1 MKTPV
6 PRPAFFSD
14 DETGLA
20 RSADNRV
27 AAAALAAPAAV
38 ALFLPARLA
47 GFWPWV
53 AAAGLAGAGLLIL
66 RRPAR
71 RGDTPMAGF
80 GAAFLAAT
88 LLAWAF
94 SLGKPLGT
102 ESVTKL
108 ALAAALAFVAW
119 THGAPR
125 HRRFFETLLCAVAG
139 LYATVAWA
147 ALLWPAAATWRP
159 GNPQYQAFWIA
170 LALVA
175 VGHRAFQGAGDCRR
189 AARIAAVAALA
200 GTLLLLK
207 SRSGLLAAAV
217 GATVLLYQRGGAR
230 RAILGAGLLATAAFG
245 LWTVDRLDL
254 FKTSDVFAWTRPAL
268 WRAAL
273 AGAIERPLL
282 GWGPGLFAW
291 AYAAH
296 RVPLPVDGVYFD
308 HAHSFAHNDFL
319 QVGAECGLGTLL
331 FLVVFLVGH
340 FRRAWKHP
348 GPDAGWLAAAIAFC
362 CVNFPFYAP
371 GNALLGGAL
380 LAVTADPRPA
390 GSAGSR
396 AWGSIPV
403 ALLFALAALNTA
415 AAATLH
421 RQNTGAPLLSRARV
435 EVLLGRADQRMH
447 GAGAGPSDFEAARAD
462 LQRIQKTLSLP
473 EAARDE
479 AHLITDHMTPPRWAE
494 ALRLWDKALG
504 TARTNTLWWFEKS
517 VAEAQS
523 GRFAEAE
530 RAVDRARAL
539 EPRFGAAA
547 LLKARLLIARGAAEE
562 ALRLL
567 NPLTEAPPPP
577 AGASSYARAILT
589 VDGRA
594 ARVDRVAALARAGRT
609 AEARRALD
617 DVSPRGSEGRRQL
630 ETLLLDGGRK

>member
-1 MKTPV
+1 MTTPA

-14 DETGLA
+14 DETGPA
-20 RSADNRV
+20 RPAADRV
-27 AAAALAAPAAV
+27 ARAALAAPAAV

-53 AAAGLAGAGLLIL
+53 AAAGLAGAALLLL

-71 RGDTPMAGF
+71 RGDAPIAGF

-94 SLGKPLGT
+94 SLGKPFGT

-108 ALAAALAFVAW
+108 ALAAALAFVGW
-119 THGAPR
+119 SHGAPR

-139 LYATVAWA
+139 LYATVAWI
-147 ALLWPAAATWRP
+147 ALLWPTAAAWRP
-159 GNPQYQAFWIA
+159 RNPQYQAFWIA

-175 VGHRAFQGAGDCRR
+175 VAHRSIQGHADFRR
-189 AARIAAVAALA
+189 VARITAVAALA
-200 GTLLLLK
+200 GTLILLK

-230 RAILGAGLLATAAFG
+230 RAILGAGLLAAAVVG
-245 LWTVDRLDL
+245 LGAIDGPDL

-273 AGAIERPLL
+273 AGAIERPLF

-291 AYAAH
+291 VYAAH
-296 RVPLPVDGVYFD
+296 RPPLPVDGVYFD

-319 QVGAECGLGTLL
+319 QVGAESGLGALL
-331 FLVVFLVGH
+331 LLAVFLSGH

-348 GPDAGWLAAAIAFC
+348 GPDAPWLAAAIAFC

-390 GSAGSR
+390 GPGSR
-396 AWGSIPV
+396 AWGSVPV
-403 ALLFALAALNTA
+403 ALLVALAVLNTA
-415 AAATLH
+415 AAATLR
-421 RQNTGAPLLSRARV
+421 RQDGGAPLLSRARV
-435 EVLLGRADQRMH
+435 ELLLGRADQRMH

-462 LQRIQKTLSLP
+462 LQRIQKTLPLP

-479 AHLITDHMTPPRWAE
+479 AHLMTDHMVPPRWTE
-494 ALRLWDKALG
+494 AVRLWDKALA
-504 TARTNTLWWFEKS
+504 TARTNALWWFEKS

-567 NPLTEAPPPP
+567 DPLTEAPPPA
-577 AGASSYARAILT
+577 AGVSSYARAILT
-589 VDGRA
+589 IDSRA
-594 ARVDRVAALARAGRT
+594 ARADRVAALARAGRT
-609 AEARRALD
+609 DEARRALD
-617 DVSPRGSEGRRQL
+617 ALFPRGAEGRRRL
-630 ETLLLDGGRK
+630 EALVLDGGGK